1 MTKGGTKDEEATM
14 MQTIVTKNSV
24 STMTKTEEV
33 TLLTMSAKT
42 KLIDSEQLMENER
55 IFASK

>member
-14 MQTIVTKNSV
+14 MQTIVTKSSV